1 MNRESL
7 WIACILL
14 YPRYDIASQSE
25 AFGWNIVT
33 ELYVYR
39 TVKLVEDNEVYVV
52 EFACL
57 NQDCDKERENRF
69 LT

>member
-1 MNRESL
+1 MNREGL

-14 YPRYDIASQSE
+14 YLRYDIALQSE

-39 TVKLVEDNEVYVV
+39 TVKLVKDNEVYVV

-57 NQDCDKERENRF
+57 NQDCDKEREKIGF
-69 LT
+69 